1 MQWNFSR
8 KSAAGKRSH
17 KKTRKLRLE
26 AVEQRQMLSV
36 ASPMIPFP
44 ALSAPTSAE
53 VASQTTD
60 VNVDFSGSGD
70 LDVNVGESQ
79 TFVTQNGAGRNIQV
93 ASQVQGVAVQF
104 DGTGNLDLNAGESET
119 LAARNGAGHSTQVAS
134 QTQGVAVQFTGTGDL
149 DVNAGESQTVIA
161 RNGTGQNNQLIATP
175 QSNSGAVQNASG
187 RSTQVMSQN
196 AAVDAVF
203 AGMGNA
209 SISAGNSET
218 AFVKA
223 R

>member
-36 ASPMIPFP
+36 ASPMILFANP
-44 ALSAPTSAE
+44 SAPTSTE

-70 LDVNVGESQ
+70 LDVNMGESQ
-79 TFVTQNGAGRNIQV
+79 TLVAQNDGRNAQV
-93 ASQVQGVAVQF
+93 ASQTQGVAVQF

-119 LAARNGAGHSTQVAS
+119 LAARNGAGHS
-134 QTQGVAVQFTGTGDL
+134 
-149 DVNAGESQTVIA
+149 A
-161 RNGTGQNNQLIATP
+161 RSRRRPRMSACSSRGPAI
-175 QSNSGAVQNASG
+175 
-187 RSTQVMSQN
+187 ST
-196 AAVDAVF
+196 
-203 AGMGNA
+203 
-209 SISAGNSET
+209 
-218 AFVKA
+218 
-223 R
+223 